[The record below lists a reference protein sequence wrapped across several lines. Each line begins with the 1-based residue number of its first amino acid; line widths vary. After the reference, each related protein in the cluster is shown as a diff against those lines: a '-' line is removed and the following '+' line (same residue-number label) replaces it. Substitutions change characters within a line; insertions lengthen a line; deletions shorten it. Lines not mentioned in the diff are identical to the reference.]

1 MSVTTDVARFAK
13 RVHVNQGEH
22 YASGDPEVC
31 LTAILGSCI
40 SICLYDPAAKVG
52 GMNHFLLPEN
62 PDSVHDAHGRYG
74 AYLAELL
81 INDLM
86 SLGAIKSR
94 LEAKVFGGG
103 KMFQGLRDVG
113 AANAAFAKKFLMDE
127 GIPILGGSTEGTSAR
142 RVEFWPTSGRA
153 FQKFVSQTMP
163 PPPPPKPVMETSIGD
178 VELF

>member
-1 MSVTTDVARFAK
+1 MSFNADVSRFAK
-13 RVHVNQGEH
+13 RIHVNQGEH
-22 YASGDPEVC
+22 VASGDTEVC
-31 LTAILGSCI
+31 LTAILGSCV

-62 PDSVHDAHGRYG
+62 PDSVQDAHGRYG

-86 SLGAIKSR
+86 GLGALKSR

-113 AANAAFAKKFLMDE
+113 ATNAAFAKKFLMDE
-127 GIPILGGSTEGTSAR
+127 GIAILGGSTEGTSAR
-142 RVEFWPTSGRA
+142 RVEFWPATGRA
-153 FQKFVSQTMP
+153 FQKFVSQAAP
-163 PPPPPKPVMETSIGD
+163 PPPPMPIKELSVGD

>member
-1 MSVTTDVARFAK
+1 MSFNADVSRFAK
-13 RVHVNQGEH
+13 RIHVNQGEH
-22 YASGDPEVC
+22 FASGDPEVC
-31 LTAILGSCI
+31 LTAILGSCVA
-40 SICLYDPAAKVG
+40 ICLFDPAAKVG

-62 PDSVHDAHGRYG
+62 PDSVQAHGRYG

-113 AANAAFAKKFLMDE
+113 ATNAAFAKKFLMDE
-127 GIPILGGSTEGTSAR
+127 GIPVLGGSTEGTSAR
-142 RVEFWPTSGRA
+142 RVEFWPTTGRA
-153 FQKFVSQTMP
+153 FQKFVSQDMP
-163 PPPPPKPVMETSIGD
+163 PPPPPKPILETSIGD

>member
-1 MSVTTDVARFAK
+1 MSVTAEASRFK
-13 RVHVNQGEH
+13 NCIHVNQGEH
-22 YASGDPEVC
+22 CVSGDTEVC

-40 SICLYDPAAKVG
+40 SICLHDTTAKVG

-62 PDSVHDAHGRYG
+62 PESVHDMHGRYG

-86 SLGAIKSR
+86 AVGAIKSR

-103 KMFQGLRDVG
+103 KMFKGLRDVG

-127 GIPILGGSTEGTSAR
+127 GIPILGGSTEGTRAR
-142 RVEFWPTSGRA
+142 RVEFWPATGRA
-153 FQKFVSQTMP
+153 FQKFVTQAAPHSAPMP
-163 PPPPPKPVMETSIGD
+163 IKAHSIGD